1 MNRIYF
7 LHVFIDNDS
16 TQNVTSLM
24 WLKKSRNKR
33 IEVEQEKLVYSN
45 KSRDKVDEHDLDLKA
60 LVRRFK
66 LLEHFL
72 SQA

>member
-1 MNRIYF
+1 
-7 LHVFIDNDS
+7 
-16 TQNVTSLM
+16 M